1 MQGFEKKANPKEEAG
16 FILGSG
22 SPRRKELLGDLLQ
35 DFAVLP
41 SDAEEIASHPAGPL
55 ALVMEN
61 ARIKGPIRWSG
72 STTGSSA
79 SRGIW
84 RKRGACSAGCR
95 AGRIP

>member
-35 DFAVLP
+35 DFTVLP
-41 SDAEEIASHPAGPL
+41 SDAEEIASHLAGPL

-61 ARIKGPIRWSG
+61 ARI
-72 STTGSSA
+72 
-79 SRGIW
+79 
-84 RKRGACSAGCR
+84 
-95 AGRIP
+95 